1 MVRIKEIKYSADT
14 VKRKLPITVV
24 IESDSHD
31 ESVAFINDMIDNSN
45 VQWFPQDQ
53 HLKAMRYAKAC
64 EIEEPRGLYGDY
76 WIGKYFLLCLY
87 NGNTIHVRTSRPK
100 GDVTEES
107 YQQMRDAEDIMNN
120 VVYKCYRMGL
130 EQQE

>member
-14 VKRKLPITVV
+14 VKRKLPITV
-24 IESDSHD
+24 IIDSGSHD
-31 ESVAFINDMIDNSN
+31 ESVAFINDLIDNPN

-53 HLKAMRYAKAC
+53 HFKAINYAKAC
-64 EIEEPRGLYGDY
+64 EIEIPRGLYGDY
-76 WIGKYFLLCLY
+76 WIEKYFLLCLY
-87 NGNTIHVRTSRPK
+87 NGNTINIRTSRPK

-107 YQQMRDAEDIMNN
+107 YRQMKDAEDMMNN
-120 VVYKCYRMGL
+120 VIYKCYRMGI